1 MVPSRGTAETC
12 MSHLNLWL
20 SSITKIDDSEYTLKR
35 LFSTRFYVRF
45 VVLLHGG
52 TGGHFCFL
60 YLTWLYLQ
68 WTVWCGSAAIVGFSS
83 HCSAEVPWP
92 ETSLSFCRGSRVE
105 GSMSRVPCRGSRVT
119 ILYFFVCVKWKT
131 NKKNLKKQME
141 RGHLHPYYFYLLGRE
156 RGEQNTLLDSRFLN
170 MSDCLRTFSALLTSH
185 HLVKNV
191 IKKFKKLI

>member
-1 MVPSRGTAETC
+1 MAPSRGTAETC

-35 LFSTRFYVRF
+35 LFSTLFYVRF

-52 TGGHFCFL
+52 TGGHFCFV
-60 YLTWLYLQ
+60 YLTCLYLQ

-92 ETSLSFCRGSRVE
+92 ETRV
-105 GSMSRVPCRGSRVT
+105 MSRVPCRGSRVT
-119 ILYFFVCVKWKT
+119 VLFVCFFFVKWKT

-141 RGHLHPYYFYLLGRE
+141 RGLLHPYYFYLLGGE

-185 HLVKNV
+185 HIVKNV
-191 IKKFKKLI
+191 VKKFKKLI